1 MSTSASFRAFIPAL
15 TFFFAIARPRRRIRA
30 AQCVVVVAD
39 SVATRDGPP
48 RDARRTFASIDDV
61 DSRRSTT
68 RRSIQKSIDDAS
80 IYFST
85 TRTSI
90 DRPIDRPRARDAFN
104 SIRSSIVDATRRRDA
119 STTSDFASTDD
130 RRSTIE
136 RATRSRR
143 TRRERT
149 RGDDDDDDDDD
160 DDAFDGN
167 HRTRAGDGCARA
179 TTARDARARRATRG
193 GRDGARD
200 AVATRARGRERV
212 RWFDAGEAGAR
223 IANASIRLD
232 GSDADAAG
240 RTRRRDDG
248 KGARV

>member
-15 TFFFAIARPRRRIRA
+15 TFFFAIARARRRIRA
-30 AQCVVVVAD
+30 ARGVVVVAD
-39 SVATRDGPP
+39 SRATRDGPP
-48 RDARRTFASIDDV
+48 RDGPARV
-61 DSRRSTT
+61 DRR
-68 RRSIQKSIDDAS
+68 RRFETIDDAS
-80 IYFST
+80 IDTKIDRRRVDLFFDDAN
-85 TRTSI
+85 I
-90 DRPIDRPRARDAFN
+90 DRPTDRPTIQFN
-104 SIRSSIVDATRRRDA
+104 SIVDRRRDGATRRRRLT
-119 STTSDFASTDD
+119 SRRPTT
-130 RRSTIE
+130 TIE

-160 DDAFDGN
+160 AFGGN

-248 KGARV
+248 KGARVR

>member
-1 MSTSASFRAFIPAL
+1 MVPLAMARARRSTTSIRND
-15 TFFFAIARPRRRIRA
+15 RRR
-30 AQCVVVVAD
+30 
-39 SVATRDGPP
+39 
-48 RDARRTFASIDDV
+48 V
-61 DSRRSTT
+61 DRYENRSTT
-68 RRSIQKSIDDAS
+68 RRFI
-80 IYFST
+80 FRRREHRST
-85 TRTSI
+85 
-90 DRPIDRPRARDAFN
+90 DRPTDRADAARSIRFN
-104 SIRSSIVDATRRRDA
+104 SIVDRRRDGATRRRRPR
-119 STTSDFASTDD
+119 

-149 RGDDDDDDDDD
+149 RGDDDDDDD

-248 KGARV
+248 KGARVR

>member
-15 TFFFAIARPRRRIRA
+15 TFFFAIVVRVGESAPRDASSSSRIRA
-30 AQCVVVVAD
+30 RRAMVPLAM
-39 SVATRDGPP
+39 
-48 RDARRTFASIDDV
+48 ARSTTSIRNDRRRV
-61 DSRRSTT
+61 DRFLYRSTT
-68 RRSIQKSIDDAS
+68 RRFI
-80 IYFST
+80 FRRREHRST
-85 TRTSI
+85 
-90 DRPIDRPRARDAFN
+90 DRPTDRADAARSIRFN
-104 SIRSSIVDATRRRDA
+104 SIVDRRRDGATRRRRLT
-119 STTSDFASTDD
+119 SRRPTT
-130 RRSTIE
+130 TIE

-160 DDAFDGN
+160 AFGGN

-248 KGARV
+248 KGARVR

>member
-1 MSTSASFRAFIPAL
+1 M
-15 TFFFAIARPRRRIRA
+15 RRRRRGFA
-30 AQCVVVVAD
+30 
-39 SVATRDGPP
+39 
-48 RDARRTFASIDDV
+48 RDARWSPSRWFARARASIDDV
-61 DSRRSTT
+61 DSKRSTT
-68 RRSIQKSIDDAS
+68 RRSIRKSIDDAS

-90 DRPIDRPRARDAFN
+90 DRPTDRAAATRSIQFN
-104 SIRSSIVDATRRRDA
+104 SIVDRRRDGATRRRRLTSRR
-119 STTSDFASTDD
+119 STT
-130 RRSTIE
+130 TIE

-149 RGDDDDDDDDD
+149 RGDDDDDDD

>member
-1 MSTSASFRAFIPAL
+1 MVPLAMV
-15 TFFFAIARPRRRIRA
+15 PR
-30 AQCVVVVAD
+30 
-39 SVATRDGPP
+39 
-48 RDARRTFASIDDV
+48 ASIDDV
-61 DSRRSTT
+61 DSKRSTT
-68 RRSIQKSIDDAS
+68 RRSIQNSIDDAS

-90 DRPIDRPRARDAFN
+90 DRPTDRRFN
-104 SIRSSIVDATRRRDA
+104 SIRSSIVDATARRV
-119 STTSDFASTDD
+119 DD
-130 RRSTIE
+130 VRLRVDRRRRSTIE

-160 DDAFDGN
+160 AFGGN

-248 KGARV
+248 KGARVR

>member
-1 MSTSASFRAFIPAL
+1 MVPLAMARSTTSIRND
-15 TFFFAIARPRRRIRA
+15 RRRVDRFLYRSTTRRFIFRRREHRSTDRPTATHSIRSNSI
-30 AQCVVVVAD
+30 VD
-39 SVATRDGPP
+39 RRRDGATR
-48 RDARRTFASIDDV
+48 RRRLT
-61 DSRRSTT
+61 SRRSTT
-68 RRSIQKSIDDAS
+68 
-80 IYFST
+80 
-85 TRTSI
+85 
-90 DRPIDRPRARDAFN
+90 
-104 SIRSSIVDATRRRDA
+104 
-119 STTSDFASTDD
+119 
-130 RRSTIE
+130 TIE

-149 RGDDDDDDDDD
+149 RGDDDDDDD
-160 DDAFDGN
+160 AFGGN

>member
-1 MSTSASFRAFIPAL
+1 MVPLAMARSTTSIRND
-15 TFFFAIARPRRRIRA
+15 RRR
-30 AQCVVVVAD
+30 
-39 SVATRDGPP
+39 
-48 RDARRTFASIDDV
+48 V
-61 DSRRSTT
+61 DRYENRSTT
-68 RRSIQKSIDDAS
+68 RRFTFRRRERRSTARPTDRADA
-80 IYFST
+80 
-85 TRTSI
+85 TR
-90 DRPIDRPRARDAFN
+90 
-104 SIRSSIVDATRRRDA
+104 SIRFDSIVDRRRDGATRRRRPR
-119 STTSDFASTDD
+119 

-160 DDAFDGN
+160 AFGGN

-248 KGARV
+248 KGARVR

>member
-30 AQCVVVVAD
+30 ARCVVVVAD

-48 RDARRTFASIDDV
+48 RDGLRTRARV
-61 DSRRSTT
+61 DRR
-68 RRSIQKSIDDAS
+68 RRFETIDDAS
-80 IYFST
+80 IDTKIDRRRVDLFFDDANIDRPT
-85 TRTSI
+85 DRPTAWTRRGRFDSI
-90 DRPIDRPRARDAFN
+90 DR
-104 SIRSSIVDATRRRDA
+104 RSSTRRRDA

-130 RRSTIE
+130 RQSTIE

-149 RGDDDDDDDDD
+149 RGDDDDDDDD

-212 RWFDAGEAGAR
+212 RWFDAGETGAR

>member
-15 TFFFAIARPRRRIRA
+15 TFFFAIARARRRIRA
-30 AQCVVVVAD
+30 ARGVVVVAD
-39 SVATRDGPP
+39 SRATRDGPP
-48 RDARRTFASIDDV
+48 RDGPARV
-61 DSRRSTT
+61 DRR
-68 RRSIQKSIDDAS
+68 RRFETIDDAS
-80 IYFST
+80 IDT
-85 TRTSI
+85 KI
-90 DRPIDRPRARDAFN
+90 DRRRVDLLFDDANVDRPRDRPTARTRRVRFD
-104 SIRSSIVDATRRRDA
+104 SIRSSIVDATARRVDDVRRRVDRR
-119 STTSDFASTDD
+119 

-160 DDAFDGN
+160 DAFGGN

-248 KGARV
+248 KGARVR